1 MLHRSLVVALAVIA
15 GYAITGRAVAQDAA
29 AAKDYPAAPLLST
42 GTSILGEPIR
52 YPRTGPAHVTAAIV
66 TLAPGARTFMHK
78 HGVPLFAYI
87 LDGELTVD
95 YGRRG
100 TRTYRQGQSFME
112 AMTVAHFG
120 VNNGSQPV
128 RLLAV
133 YMGAKRAKDVIPA
146 K

>member
-1 MLHRSLVVALAVIA
+1 MLDRSLVVALAVIA
-15 GYAITGRAVAQDAA
+15 GHAITGRAVAQDAA
-29 AAKDYPAAPLLST
+29 SAKGYPAAPLLST

-52 YPRTGPAHVTAAIV
+52 YPKTGPAHVTAAIV
-66 TLAPGARTFMHK
+66 TLAPAARTIMHR

-95 YGRRG
+95 YGKRG